1 MKALKEFDSLENK
14 EGMDVRNIPY
24 TVVKEVIFL
33 YVVTIMKEIP
43 VKDQSQPVREGER
56 EG

>member
-14 EGMDVRNIPY
+14 EEMDVRNIPY

>member
-1 MKALKEFDSLENK
+1 MKALKEFDSLENE

-33 YVVTIMKEIP
+33 YMVTIMKEIP
-43 VKDQSQPVREGER
+43 VKDQSKPVREGER

>member
-1 MKALKEFDSLENK
+1 MKALKEFDSLENE

-33 YVVTIMKEIP
+33 YMVTIMKEIP
-43 VKDQSQPVREGER
+43 VKDQS
-56 EG
+56 